1 MQSCFR
7 ILDVT
12 LELPRGYGFILKILN
27 ISFIITGD
35 LDPYSELLHVNE
47 SNISIATDM
56 AIEQTNGLMVFGHWF
71 TKIHGYASLFTC
83 IFGIFT
89 NLFNI
94 SILTRKDMWNPTNCL
109 LTWLAVSDILTM
121 IPYIPFSLHFYC
133 IHNFDEISEEKF
145 SRGWTTYMLVLVN
158 LAATTHTISIWL
170 GVSLAVFRFTQLR
183 NTAKGPLA
191 RKRSMRQVKCTT
203 ILVYILSTLCLI
215 PNYMTNKVVQQ
226 TLDTNMTIYVL
237 NDLKLATNETEPIVL
252 ANVLS
257 YAIIAKFIPCA
268 LMIVFGGS
276 LLYSLGIKG
285 RHRRTRLSAGQ
296 PPAKRGTKH
305 SKTTKMLLVVIILF
319 LVTEFPQG
327 IVIFMSA
334 IVPEFYKSVYV
345 PLGDFM
351 DFLALVNNAINFVL
365 YCSMSNQFRS
375 RFLEMYCNRRR
386 GFKYTNKFSFTY
398 SLSSFTKNTSVID
411 HSLKK

>member
-1 MQSCFR
+1 M
-7 ILDVT
+7 
-12 LELPRGYGFILKILN
+12 
-27 ISFIITGD
+27 
-35 LDPYSELLHVNE
+35 
-47 SNISIATDM
+47 
-56 AIEQTNGLMVFGHWF
+56 
-71 TKIHGYASLFTC
+71 
-83 IFGIFT
+83 
-89 NLFNI
+89 
-94 SILTRKDMWNPTNCL
+94 
-109 LTWLAVSDILTM
+109 
-121 IPYIPFSLHFYC
+121 
-133 IHNFDEISEEKF
+133 
-145 SRGWTTYMLVLVN
+145 
-158 LAATTHTISIWL
+158 
-170 GVSLAVFRFTQLR
+170 
-183 NTAKGPLA
+183 
-191 RKRSMRQVKCTT
+191 
-203 ILVYILSTLCLI
+203 
-215 PNYMTNKVVQQ
+215 
-226 TLDTNMTIYVL
+226 
-237 NDLKLATNETEPIVL
+237 L

-411 HSLKK
+411 HEYSLPLTSN